1 SRCRTGGSFLPRRGS
16 GNDAHCEPRRRRISS
31 RSNYSH
37 HRWAVH
43 HRSARHAHHA
53 SLGRGSVAARD
64 RQSRCGACLSN
75 HHRATGRLRRQ
86 PAAGDIQMTDL
97 DRWVMQVRTR
107 RGAVVCVRPLRPD
120 DREREIAFINSL
132 SERSR
137 YFRLFTPLKVLPR
150 HLIDRLMDIDYLH
163 RMAFVATTLKDG
175 VEQFVGVARYGE
187 ADQPGTAELGVSVAD
202 TWQRCGIAS
211 LLMQQLIRYAREHDI
226 NRMT

>member
-1 SRCRTGGSFLPRRGS
+1 
-16 GNDAHCEPRRRRISS
+16 
-31 RSNYSH
+31 
-37 HRWAVH
+37 
-43 HRSARHAHHA
+43 
-53 SLGRGSVAARD
+53 
-64 RQSRCGACLSN
+64 
-75 HHRATGRLRRQ
+75 
-86 PAAGDIQMTDL
+86 MTDL

-107 RGAVVCVRPLRPD
+107 RGAVVCIRPLRPD

-175 VEQFVGVARYGE
+175 VEQFVGV
-187 ADQPGTAELGVSVAD
+187 SVAD

-226 NRMT
+226 NRMTGLVLPDNLAMIALARRLAFTVRYDPAQHLFLMSRDLCAPETSQIAPYQPLQDQTAILVSRSSQQAAE